1 MPLAKCVRCDNLF
14 EKSDNPVCTPCKP
27 DEEADFEK
35 VRECLNEH
43 PDLSAEA
50 VAELADVPLKVVM
63 RMVDQGAV
71 TKVSA
76 IDGTPKCGRCGADA
90 ISFSKK
96 LCHSCLEEL
105 KQRVLKQKHEISLG
119 KKKLVEV
126 GRSSR
131 THQMLEQKR
140 R

>member
-14 EKSDNPVCTPCKP
+14 DKGDNPVCPPCKP

-43 PDLSAEA
+43 PDLSAET

-71 TKVSA
+71 TNVSA
-76 IDGTPKCGRCGADA
+76 ISGAPKCGRCGADA
-90 ISFSKK
+90 ISATKK
-96 LCHSCLEEL
+96 LCHACLEKL
-105 KQRVLKQKHEISLG
+105 NQQVLKQKREISIE
-119 KKKLVEV
+119 KRKEVEV
-126 GRSSR
+126 GEASSTR
-131 THQMLEQKR
+131 QMLEQKR